1 MYCLQW
7 LLPVLLIPKPLNP
20 ALWFNHSMFMGF
32 YLLLFFLIR
41 DYNHNYNHNYLI
53 IILFCYSGGCFKP
66 LDCLPGVIGTKNRSS
81 LCSARL
87 FISI

>member
-32 YLLLFFLIR
+32 YLLSFLLERKPCTICALVFLAALFLI
-41 DYNHNYNHNYLI
+41 
-53 IILFCYSGGCFKP
+53 CYSCWGNCF
-66 LDCLPGVIGTKNRSS
+66 LYHCQDAALPAAAHDPAIVGT
-81 LCSARL
+81 
-87 FISI
+87 

>member
-32 YLLLFFLIR
+32 YLLSFLLEREALHHLRPGPSSRHSFLI
-41 DYNHNYNHNYLI
+41 
-53 IILFCYSGGCFKP
+53 CYSCWGNCF
-66 LDCLPGVIGTKNRSS
+66 LYHCQDAALPDAAPDPAIVGT
-81 LCSARL
+81 
-87 FISI
+87 